1 MLLAGRI
8 PVHGSND
15 SLCLLRA
22 ALQRIEELK
31 TRNEGLQTHLEQSVS
46 LNQAAHLRLLESN
59 VREALT
65 SSAEIYA
72 YARDDR
78 TVRDALRTV
87 NFDSRTFRLFL
98 DGDRVNLDQTVLESG
113 IDANNAEHLQVVR
126 EQQGGGDVDMADDGD
141 DAGDAVLGENRV
153 AGTCAACLEENVA
166 VCHLFKSPNYG
177 PCCKAVICRSCIVN
191 FRAKHDTCPHCREP
205 FDSYGVDFSLE
216 VNPTGEFATRKNSV
230 ARQVSSKSLK
240 KHIQSLNKQP
250 QEPAPVQRYMSYDD
264 LTSYQG
270 HIPDD
275 DPVVVGEWTSPPYM
289 ISHML
294 RPEFSQEEAGC
305 TVKAHFY
312 GMIQSGK
319 LNAKGAS
326 DYAKQVGTR
335 LEDFQKDAK
344 RHQKDYAY
352 GYLQLAEFHID
363 KIAGSHV
370 FIQPLLDFVDKYHD
384 DDHDLMPSELVD
396 VLECVA
402 QFIDAFVKKELHAKV
417 KKEKLDFIVNYLD
430 RIRGELL
437 SKEASLSRQQR
448 QRMLDRDTD
457 SDEDDVSRN
466 PSYRRRG
473 GTRPLRYRAS
483 GRNSPSLS

>member
-1 MLLAGRI
+1 M
-8 PVHGSND
+8 
-15 SLCLLRA
+15 
-22 ALQRIEELK
+22 
-31 TRNEGLQTHLEQSVS
+31 
-46 LNQAAHLRLLESN
+46 
-59 VREALT
+59 
-65 SSAEIYA
+65 
-72 YARDDR
+72 RD
-78 TVRDALRTV
+78 VLRTV
-87 NFDSRTFRLFL
+87 NFDSETFRLLL
-98 DGDRVNLDQTVLESG
+98 DGDRVNLDQTVAESG
-113 IDANNAEHLQVVR
+113 INAENVEGLQVVR

-141 DAGDAVLGENRV
+141 DADAGDAVFGENRV

-191 FRAKHDTCPHCREP
+191 FRAKHDTCPNCREP

-250 QEPAPVQRYMSYDD
+250 QEPAPVQRYRSYDD

-305 TVKAHFY
+305 TVKAHFD
-312 GMIQSGK
+312 GLIQSGK

-326 DYAKQVGTR
+326 DLAKQVGTR

-344 RHQKDYAY
+344 RDQKDYAY

-384 DDHDLMPSELVD
+384 DDHDLMPSELVG

-437 SKEASLSRQQR
+437 QKEASLSRQQR